1 MRRQFGLSLL
11 YLGCLI
17 AWAIPYLALASLG

>member
-1 MRRQFGLSLL
+1 MRRQFGLALL

-17 AWAIPYLALASLG
+17 AWTIPYLVLGSLG